1 MKKQYRV
8 KDTREFDTI
17 IHHRKSVGSKSYVIY
32 AKEKKEKQARIGI
45 AVPKKLGNAVLR
57 NKIKRQIRAILRPMP
72 FYEGNHDL
80 IIIVRKPYLD
90 RSYEDNQKDLEKLLK
105 HVKIKND
112 VKI

>member
-32 AKEKKEKQARIGI
+32 AKEKKEKHARVGI
-45 AVPKKLGNAVLR
+45 AVPKKLGNAVFR
-57 NKIKRQIRAILRPMP
+57 NKTKRQIKAMLRPLNLH
-72 FYEGNHDL
+72 EGQNDL

-90 RSYEDNQKDLEKLLK
+90 RSYQDNQKDLEKLLK
-105 HVKIKND
+105 HVKI
-112 VKI
+112 